1 MDQDKGIKET
11 RAEHAVRHLISY
23 IGDNPER
30 EGLKETPARVV
41 KAYREL
47 FSGYHFYD
55 KDIARTL
62 KTFEDCP
69 SNEMILLSDVEFYST
84 CEHHMAPFFGKAHI
98 AYIPKGKV
106 VGVSKLARLLEIYS
120 RRLQIQER
128 LTSQITD
135 AIMNHLQP
143 MGCACIIQAKH
154 FCMTCRGVNKQNSIM
169 TTSSLRGEFEKLEVR
184 AEFLSLIQLGS

>member
-1 MDQDKGIKET
+1 MAQSLEEEKAET
-11 RAEHAVRHLISY
+11 AVKHLIGF
-23 IGDNPER
+23 IGDNPDR
-30 EGLKETPARVV
+30 EGLKETPSRVV

-55 KDIARTL
+55 EDIARTL

-69 SNEMILLSDVEFYST
+69 SNEMVLLSNVEFYST
-84 CEHHMAPFFGKAHI
+84 CEHHMAPFFGQAHI
-98 AYIPKGKV
+98 AYIPNGRV

-128 LTSQITD
+128 LTSQITE
-135 AIMNHLQP
+135 ALQKHLNP
-143 MGCACIIQAKH
+143 LGCACIIRAKH